1 MGKLNRDIDIKKII
15 HLLLIV
21 AILIQAGFLLYKY
34 RKDIPQIVKDSVQHG
49 LWRSAKFAQ
58 GVWIAIDQ
66 QIPIFD

>member
-1 MGKLNRDIDIKKII
+1 MGKLNRDIDIKMII

-21 AILIQAGFLLYKY
+21 AILIQAGFLLYQY
-34 RKDIPQIVKDSVQHG
+34 RKDISQIMKDSVQHG

-58 GVWIAIDQ
+58 SGWVAIDQ